1 MARYLITK
9 SLLSSWA
16 YMFDCRE
23 GSEEDAKEAFLFA
36 LRREKTEPSDAIQN
50 GIEFENEVYSVV
62 AGAKRAPHH
71 KWENGIQ
78 AVASEIK
85 GAALQVRV
93 SREIEVRGMT
103 FFAYGI
109 LDALKA
115 GTISDVKF
123 KNKPFKDLELAG
135 TYLNDPQHPMYFYL
149 VPEAHEFQYLVS
161 DGDELYKERY
171 TPEDTRPISSF
182 IAEFIDSISSMGLL
196 DLYKEKW
203 MAL

>member
-23 GSEEDAKEAFLFA
+23 GSEEEAKEDFLRT
-36 LRREKTEPSDAIQN
+36 LRREDSEISEAAAN
-50 GIEFENEVYSVV
+50 GIDFENEVYSVV
-62 AGAKRAPHH
+62 AGAKRNPHPQ
-71 KWENGIQ
+71 WEQGIQ
-78 AVASEIK
+78 AVAAEIQ
-85 GAALQVRV
+85 GAAIQVRL

-103 FFAYGI
+103 FLAYGI

-123 KNKPFKDLELAG
+123 KNKAFGGLELAG
-135 TYLNDPQHPMYFYL
+135 SYLSDPQHPMYFYL
-149 VPEAHEFQYLVS
+149 CPEAYEFRYLVS
-161 DGDELYKERY
+161 DGEDLYIERY
-171 TPEDTRPISSF
+171 TPEETRPISAF
-182 IAEFIDSISSMGLL
+182 IAEFIDSITGMGLL

-203 MAL
+203 EAK

>member
-9 SLLSSWA
+9 SLLSAWM
-16 YMFDCRE
+16 YMFDCYE
-23 GSEEDAKEAFLFA
+23 GGEEDAKEAFLLT
-36 LRREKTEPSDAIQN
+36 LRREQTEPSDAILN

-62 AGAKRAPHH
+62 AGAKRAPHY

-78 AVASEIK
+78 AVAVEIK

-93 SREIEVRGMT
+93 SREIEVHGMT
-103 FFAYGI
+103 FLAYGI

-123 KNKPFKDLELAG
+123 KNKPFGSLELAG
-135 TYLNDPQHPMYFYL
+135 SYLNDPQHPMYFYL

-161 DGDELYKERY
+161 DGEDLYKERY
-171 TPEDTRPISSF
+171 TPEETRPISTF
-182 IAEFIDSISSMGLL
+182 ISEFIDSITSMGLL

-203 MAL
+203 EAL